1 MRHIKMVILLIVT
14 VSLASG
20 CALCP
25 PVDPKQKLIMQFDD
39 PMIPLAKAVEV
50 TVDKLP
56 PDTKDQEIFDA
67 VIKASGNPG
76 LTKLF
81 AGYLLRARIEGD
93 TAVILLCYLDGKE
106 GIIEDVTCTTRPDM
120 HRPSG
125 SPCEYMLD
133 VKKVCALP

>member
-1 MRHIKMVILLIVT
+1 MIIFLVVT

-25 PVDPKQKLIMQFDD
+25 LVDPKEKLITQLND

-56 PDTKDQEIFDA
+56 QDAKDQVIFNE
-67 VIKASGNPG
+67 VIKRSGDPD
-76 LTKLF
+76 LIKPF

-93 TAVILLCYLDGKE
+93 TAVILLCYPDGKE

-120 HRPSG
+120 YRPSG

-133 VKKVCALP
+133 VKKVCATR

>member
-1 MRHIKMVILLIVT
+1 MRQLRMVILLFIT
-14 VSLASG
+14 LSLASA

-25 PVDPKQKLIMQFDD
+25 PIDPKQKLITQFDD

-56 PDTKDQEIFDA
+56 PDARDQVIFDA
-67 VIKASGNPG
+67 VIKRSGNPS
-76 LTKLF
+76 LIKPF
-81 AGYLLRARIEGD
+81 AGYLLRARIEGE
-93 TAVILLCYLDGKE
+93 TAVILLCYPDGKE

-133 VKKVCALP
+133 VKKVCASR

>member
-1 MRHIKMVILLIVT
+1 MRQMKMVILLIAA

-25 PVDPKQKLIMQFDD
+25 PVDPKQKLITQFDD
-39 PMIPLAKAVEV
+39 PMISLSRAVEV

-56 PDTKDQEIFDA
+56 SDAKDQAIFDA
-67 VIKASGNPG
+67 VIKVSGNPG
-76 LTKLF
+76 LIKPF

-93 TAVILLCYLDGKE
+93 TAVILLCYPNGKE
-106 GIIEDVTCTTRPDM
+106 AIIEDVTCTTRPDM
-120 HRPSG
+120 YRPSG

-133 VKKVCALP
+133 VKKVCATR